1 MFEGR
6 LPPGQRWIEQLVV
19 YDIGPVPPVDLGSF
33 RLRLFG
39 EVENPL
45 GLSWRDILALPKA
58 AVTRDFHCVTT
69 WSVKGLSWQGVAGR
83 TIVELVRP
91 KPAVTWVMA
100 RGRDGYSTNVPYGD
114 LLREGSLLAYRL
126 NGAPIP
132 AENGY
137 PLRLVVPSLYAWKS
151 AKYLEGLEFLAPLR
165 RGYWEARGYHDRG
178 DPWREERWA

>member
-6 LPPGQRWIEQLVV
+6 LPPGQRWIERLVV

-83 TIVELVRP
+83 TI
-91 KPAVTWVMA
+91 
-100 RGRDGYSTNVPYGD
+100 S
-114 LLREGSLLAYRL
+114 SSF
-126 NGAPIP
+126 
-132 AENGY
+132 
-137 PLRLVVPSLYAWKS
+137 VPS
-151 AKYLEGLEFLAPLR
+151 PR
-165 RGYWEARGYHDRG
+165 
-178 DPWREERWA
+178 

>member
-1 MFEGR
+1 MFEER
-6 LPPGQRWIEQLVV
+6 LPPGQRWINRPVV

-45 GLSWRDILALPKA
+45 ELSWREILALPKA

-69 WSVKGLSWQGVAGR
+69 WSAKGLSWEGVASR

-100 RGRDGYSTNVPYGD
+100 HGREMGIRPTSPTAI
-114 LLREGSLLAYRL
+114 S
-126 NGAPIP
+126 
-132 AENGY
+132 
-137 PLRLVVPSLYAWKS
+137 
-151 AKYLEGLEFLAPLR
+151 
-165 RGYWEARGYHDRG
+165 
-178 DPWREERWA
+178 